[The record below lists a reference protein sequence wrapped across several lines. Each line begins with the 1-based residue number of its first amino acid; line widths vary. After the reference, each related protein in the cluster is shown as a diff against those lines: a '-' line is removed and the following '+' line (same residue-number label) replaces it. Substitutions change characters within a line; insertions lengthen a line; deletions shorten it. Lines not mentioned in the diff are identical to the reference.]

1 MAQLGRPRKNADGS
15 PTTVGTSSIW
25 VEDYEKIC
33 DLSVE
38 FEMPLYETL
47 AKVLTEHKRTDAG
60 EFIKRRGRATTH
72 SVGVTSESKAVLK
85 NLREYYGG
93 TQVEVINYV
102 LKTREGD

>member
-15 PTTVGTSSIW
+15 PATVGTSQIW
-25 VEDYEKIC
+25 AEDYEKIC

-60 EFIKRRGRATTH
+60 EFIKRRGG
-72 SVGVTSESKAVLK
+72 SKLYSLGVTTKSKAVLK